1 MKDLGRLLAYSRP
14 YTPHLLASVLLM
26 AYVGAAQA
34 MLALLIKPVFDRV
47 LAPGDT
53 LEAVELVTIPWTGH
67 TIYLDQLVPPAIGGT
82 WWMVA
87 FAILMVFA
95 TKGVCDYAGN
105 YLVNYVGFSA
115 VTDLRQRVFD
125 KVLRQSARF
134 FERNNTSAMMSAIM
148 LDLEKIQ
155 VATSHILADLLR
167 QGFTAMALLFV
178 ILQSDWRLSLVSL
191 TVLPGVLIPTARI
204 GRRIRRSTR
213 RAQDDAAGVTRI
225 LHETLTGY
233 QVVKSFTMED
243 AETVRFRAAAQALK
257 KSNLRYVAQQA
268 LASPIIEIFG
278 ALTIVLLLAYARS
291 RIMAQTMSAGEFTSF
306 VIALLMLYEP
316 VKRLTGIHNIF
327 QQALGASQKVFE
339 YLAMEE
345 DIRDAAGAASLGPF
359 KQSIRFENVYFAYPS
374 APERTVLR
382 GLDFELRAGEV
393 LALVGPSG
401 GGKTTL
407 VNLLPRFHDPVSGRV
422 LVDGR
427 DLREVTLRSL
437 RGQIAIVAQDTF
449 LFDDTVR
456 GNIRYGR
463 RDATNLEVEEAAR
476 NAFADEFIRDLPQGY
491 DTLVGERG
499 AKLSGGQ
506 RQRLSIARALLKDP
520 PILILDEATSHLDTQ
535 SEMLVQKA
543 LANLMHRR
551 TVVVIA
557 HRLATVRR
565 ASRILVIEN
574 GSIHEQG
581 THEELLAR
589 GGLYRKL
596 YDMQFDHK
604 DHKEPV
610 GL

>member
-1 MKDLGRLLAYSRP
+1 MKDLGKLLSYSRP
-14 YTPHLLASVLLM
+14 YWPHLLASVLLM

-34 MLALLIKPVFDRV
+34 MLALLIKPIFDRV
-47 LAPGDT
+47 LAPGEGMQAT
-53 LEAVELVTIPWTGH
+53 PLVTIPGINYTV
-67 TIYLDQLVPPAIGGT
+67 YLDQLVPSGLSGT
-82 WWMVA
+82 MWMVA

-95 TKGVCDYAGN
+95 TKGICDYAGN

-134 FERNNTSAMMSAIM
+134 FEQNNTSAMMSAIM

-167 QGFTAMALLFV
+167 QGFTAVALLFV
-178 ILQSDWRLSLVSL
+178 ILQNDWRLSLVSL

-213 RAQDDAAGVTRI
+213 RAQDDAAGLSRI
-225 LHETLTGY
+225 LQETLTGY

-243 AETVRFRAAAQALK
+243 AESTRFREAATALK
-257 KSNLRYVAQQA
+257 RSNLRYVAQQA
-268 LASPIIEIFG
+268 MASPIIEIFG

-291 RIMAQTMSAGEFTSF
+291 RIVEQTMSAGEFTSF

-345 DIRDAAGAASLGPF
+345 DVRDAENAKTLGPF
-359 KQSIRFENVYFAYPS
+359 THSVRFEDVHFAYPS
-374 APERTVLR
+374 APERPVLQ
-382 GLDFELRAGEV
+382 GLDFELKAGEV
-393 LALVGPSG
+393 LAVVGPSG
-401 GGKTTL
+401 AGKTTL
-407 VNLLPRFHDPVSGRV
+407 VNLLPRFHDPVSGR
-422 LVDGR
+422 LMVDGH
-427 DLREVTLRSL
+427 DVREVTLHSL
-437 RGQIAIVAQDTF
+437 RAQIGIVAQDTI

-456 GNIRYGR
+456 NNIRYGR
-463 RDATNLEVEEAAR
+463 RDATNQQVEEAAR
-476 NAFADEFIRDLPQGY
+476 NAFADEFIQTLPQGY
-491 DTLVGERG
+491 ETLVGERG
-499 AKLSGGQ
+499 TKLSGGQ

-535 SEMLVQKA
+535 SEMLVQQA
-543 LANLMHRR
+543 LANLMRNR
-551 TVVVIA
+551 TVIVIA

-565 ASRILVIEN
+565 ADRIMVVEN
-574 GSIHEQG
+574 GKLHEQG

-589 GGLYRKL
+589 NGLYRKL
-596 YDMQFDHK
+596 YDMQFDQ
-604 DHKEPV
+604 KEPV
-610 GL
+610 SF

>member
-1 MKDLGRLLAYSRP
+1 MKDLGKLLSYSRP
-14 YTPHLLASVLLM
+14 YWPHLLASVVLM

-34 MLALLIKPVFDRV
+34 MLALLIKPIFDRV
-47 LAPGDT
+47 LAPGEGMQAT
-53 LEAVELVTIPWTGH
+53 PLVTIPGINYTV
-67 TIYLDQLVPPAIGGT
+67 YLDQLVPSGLSGT
-82 WWMVA
+82 MWMVA

-95 TKGVCDYAGN
+95 TKGICDYAGN

-134 FERNNTSAMMSAIM
+134 FEQNNTSAMMSAIM

-178 ILQSDWRLSLVSL
+178 ILQNDWRLSLVSL

-213 RAQDDAAGVTRI
+213 RAQDDAAGLSRI
-225 LHETLTGY
+225 LQETLTGY

-243 AETVRFRAAAQALK
+243 VESKRFREAATALK
-257 KSNLRYVAQQA
+257 RSNLRYVAQQA
-268 LASPIIEIFG
+268 MASPIIEIFG

-291 RIMAQTMSAGEFTSF
+291 RIVEQTMSAGEFTSF

-345 DIRDAAGAASLGPF
+345 DVRDAENAKTLGPF
-359 KQSIRFENVYFAYPS
+359 AHSVRFENVHFAYPS
-374 APERTVLR
+374 APERPVLQ
-382 GLDFELRAGEV
+382 GLDFELKAGEV
-393 LALVGPSG
+393 LAVVGPSG
-401 GGKTTL
+401 AGKTTL
-407 VNLLPRFHDPVSGRV
+407 VNLLPRFHDPVSGRL
-422 LVDGR
+422 LVDGH
-427 DLREVTLRSL
+427 DVREVTLNSL
-437 RGQIAIVAQDTF
+437 RAQIGIVAQDTI

-456 GNIRYGR
+456 NNIRYGR
-463 RDATNLEVEEAAR
+463 RDATNQQVEEAAR
-476 NAFADEFIRDLPQGY
+476 NAFADEFIQTLPQGY
-491 DTLVGERG
+491 GTLVGERG
-499 AKLSGGQ
+499 TKLSGGQ

-535 SEMLVQKA
+535 SEMLVQQA
-543 LANLMHRR
+543 LANLMRNR
-551 TVVVIA
+551 TVIVIA

-565 ASRILVIEN
+565 ADRIMVVEN
-574 GSIHEQG
+574 GKLHEQG

-589 GGLYRKL
+589 NGLYRKL
-596 YDMQFDHK
+596 YDMQFDQ
-604 DHKEPV
+604 KEPV
-610 GL
+610 SF

>member
-1 MKDLGRLLAYSRP
+1 MKDLGKLLSYSRP
-14 YTPHLLASVLLM
+14 YWPHLLASVVLM

-34 MLALLIKPVFDRV
+34 MLALLIKPIFDRV
-47 LAPGDT
+47 LAPGEVMQAT
-53 LEAVELVTIPWTGH
+53 PLVTIPGINYTV
-67 TIYLDQLVPPAIGGT
+67 YLDQLVPSGLSGT
-82 WWMVA
+82 MWMVA

-95 TKGVCDYAGN
+95 TKGICDYAGN

-134 FERNNTSAMMSAIM
+134 FEQNNTSAMMSAIM

-178 ILQSDWRLSLVSL
+178 ILQNDWRLSLVSL

-213 RAQDDAAGVTRI
+213 RAQDDAAGLSRI
-225 LHETLTGY
+225 LQETLTGY

-243 AETVRFRAAAQALK
+243 VESKRFREAATALK
-257 KSNLRYVAQQA
+257 RSNLRYVAQQA
-268 LASPIIEIFG
+268 MASPIIEIFG

-291 RIMAQTMSAGEFTSF
+291 RIVEQTMSAGEFTSF

-345 DIRDAAGAASLGPF
+345 DVRDAENAKTLGPF
-359 KQSIRFENVYFAYPS
+359 AHSVRFENVHFAYPS
-374 APERTVLR
+374 APERPVLQ
-382 GLDFELRAGEV
+382 GLDFELKAGEV
-393 LALVGPSG
+393 LAVVGPSG
-401 GGKTTL
+401 AGKTTL
-407 VNLLPRFHDPVSGRV
+407 VNLLPRFHDPVSGRL
-422 LVDGR
+422 LVDGH
-427 DLREVTLRSL
+427 DVREVTLNSL
-437 RGQIAIVAQDTF
+437 RGQIGIVAQDTI

-456 GNIRYGR
+456 NNIRYGR
-463 RDATNLEVEEAAR
+463 RDATNQQVEEAAR
-476 NAFADEFIRDLPQGY
+476 NAFADEFIQTLPQGY
-491 DTLVGERG
+491 GTLVGERG
-499 AKLSGGQ
+499 TKLSGGQ

-535 SEMLVQKA
+535 SEMLVQQA
-543 LANLMHRR
+543 LANLMRNR
-551 TVVVIA
+551 TVIVIA

-565 ASRILVIEN
+565 ADRIMVVEN
-574 GSIHEQG
+574 GKLHEQG

-589 GGLYRKL
+589 NGLYRKL
-596 YDMQFDHK
+596 YDMQFDQ
-604 DHKEPV
+604 KEPV
-610 GL
+610 SF

>member
-1 MKDLGRLLAYSRP
+1 MKDLGKLLAYSRP

-34 MLALLIKPVFDRV
+34 MLALLIKPIFDRV
-47 LAPGDT
+47 LTPGD
-53 LEAVELVTIPWTGH
+53 AVQATPLVTIPGVNY
-67 TIYLDQLVPPAIGGT
+67 TIYLDQLVPAGISGT

-95 TKGVCDYAGN
+95 TKGICDYAGN

-134 FERNNTSAMMSAIM
+134 FEQNNTSAMMSAIM

-155 VATSHILADLLR
+155 VATSHILADMLR
-167 QGFTAMALLFV
+167 QGFTAVALLFV
-178 ILQSDWRLSLVSL
+178 ILQNDWRLSLVSL

-213 RAQDDAAGVTRI
+213 RAQDDAAGVSRI

-243 AETVRFRAAAQALK
+243 VESSRFREAANSLK

-278 ALTIVLLLAYARS
+278 AITIVLLLAYARS
-291 RIMAQTMSAGEFTSF
+291 RIVEQTMSAGEFTSF

-339 YLAMEE
+339 YLSMDE
-345 DIRDAAGAASLGPF
+345 DIRDADNAKPLGQF
-359 KQSIRFENVYFAYPS
+359 SQSIRFEEVHFAYPS
-374 APERTVLR
+374 APDRPVLR
-382 GLDFELRAGEV
+382 GLDFELKAGEV
-393 LALVGPSG
+393 LAVVGTSG
-401 GGKTTL
+401 AGKTTL

-422 LVDGR
+422 LVDGHDVR
-427 DLREVTLRSL
+427 DVTLQSL
-437 RGQIAIVAQDTF
+437 RAQIGIVAQDTV

-456 GNIRYGR
+456 NNIRYGR
-463 RDATNLEVEEAAR
+463 RSADDAQVEEAAR
-476 NAFADEFIRDLPQGY
+476 NAYADEFIRTLPQGY

-535 SEMLVQKA
+535 SEMLVQRA
-543 LANLMHRR
+543 LANLMQNR
-551 TVVVIA
+551 TVIVIA

-565 ASRILVIEN
+565 ADRIMVIEN
-574 GSIHEQG
+574 GRLHEQG
-581 THEELLAR
+581 SHDELLAR
-589 GGLYRKL
+589 NGLYRKL
-596 YDMQFDHK
+596 YDMQFDQ
-604 DHKEPV
+604 KEPV
-610 GL
+610 SF

>member
-1 MKDLGRLLAYSRP
+1 MKDLGKLLAYSRP

-34 MLALLIKPVFDRV
+34 MLALLIKPIFDRV
-47 LAPGDT
+47 LTPGD
-53 LEAVELVTIPWTGH
+53 AVQATPLVTIPGVNY
-67 TIYLDQLVPPAIGGT
+67 TIYLDQLVPAGISGT

-95 TKGVCDYAGN
+95 TKGICDYAGN

-134 FERNNTSAMMSAIM
+134 FEQNNTSAMMSAIM

-155 VATSHILADLLR
+155 VATSHILADMLR
-167 QGFTAMALLFV
+167 QGFTAVALLFV
-178 ILQSDWRLSLVSL
+178 ILQNDWRLSLVSL

-213 RAQDDAAGVTRI
+213 RAQDDAAGVSRI

-243 AETVRFRAAAQALK
+243 VESSRFQEAANSLK

-278 ALTIVLLLAYARS
+278 AITIVLLLAYARS
-291 RIMAQTMSAGEFTSF
+291 RIVEHTMSAGEFTSF

-339 YLAMEE
+339 YLSMDE
-345 DIRDAAGAASLGPF
+345 DIRDAANAKPLGPF
-359 KQSIRFENVYFAYPS
+359 SHSVRFEEVHFAYPS
-374 APERTVLR
+374 APDRPVLR
-382 GLDFELRAGEV
+382 GLDFELKAGEV
-393 LALVGPSG
+393 LAVVGTSG
-401 GGKTTL
+401 AGKTTL

-422 LVDGR
+422 LVDGHDVR
-427 DLREVTLRSL
+427 DVTLHSL
-437 RGQIAIVAQDTF
+437 RAQIGIVAQDTV

-456 GNIRYGR
+456 NNIRYGR
-463 RDATNLEVEEAAR
+463 RDADDAQVEEAAR
-476 NAFADEFIRDLPQGY
+476 NAYADEFIRTLPQGY

-535 SEMLVQKA
+535 SEMLVQRA
-543 LANLMHRR
+543 LANLMQDR
-551 TVVVIA
+551 TVIVIA

-565 ASRILVIEN
+565 ADRIMVIED
-574 GSIHEQG
+574 GRLHEQG
-581 THEELLAR
+581 SHDELLAR
-589 GGLYRKL
+589 NGLYRKL
-596 YDMQFDHK
+596 YDMQFDR
-604 DHKEPV
+604 KEPV
-610 GL
+610 SF

>member
-1 MKDLGRLLAYSRP
+1 MKDLGKLLAYSRP

-34 MLALLIKPVFDRV
+34 MLALLIKPIFDRV
-47 LAPGDT
+47 LTPGD
-53 LEAVELVTIPWTGH
+53 AVQATPLVTIPGVNY
-67 TIYLDQLVPPAIGGT
+67 TIYLDQLVPAGISGT

-95 TKGVCDYAGN
+95 TKGICDYAGN

-134 FERNNTSAMMSAIM
+134 FEQNNTSAMMSAIM

-155 VATSHILADLLR
+155 VATSHILADMLR
-167 QGFTAMALLFV
+167 QGFTAVALLFV
-178 ILQSDWRLSLVSL
+178 ILQNDWRLSLVSL

-213 RAQDDAAGVTRI
+213 RAQDDAAGVSRI

-243 AETVRFRAAAQALK
+243 VESSRFREAANSLK

-278 ALTIVLLLAYARS
+278 AITIVLLLAYARS
-291 RIMAQTMSAGEFTSF
+291 RIVEQTMSAGEFTSF

-327 QQALGASQKVFE
+327 QQALGASQKVFD
-339 YLAMEE
+339 YLSMDE
-345 DIRDAAGAASLGPF
+345 DIRDAANAKPLGQF
-359 KQSIRFENVYFAYPS
+359 SQSIRFEEVHFAYPS
-374 APERTVLR
+374 APDRPVLR
-382 GLDFELRAGEV
+382 GLDFELKAGEV
-393 LALVGPSG
+393 LAVVGTSG
-401 GGKTTL
+401 AGKTTL

-422 LVDGR
+422 LVDGHDVR
-427 DLREVTLRSL
+427 DVTLQSL
-437 RGQIAIVAQDTF
+437 RAQIGIVAQDTV

-456 GNIRYGR
+456 NNIRYGR
-463 RDATNLEVEEAAR
+463 RSADDAQVEEAAR
-476 NAFADEFIRDLPQGY
+476 NAYADEFIRTLPQGY

-535 SEMLVQKA
+535 SEMLVQRA
-543 LANLMHRR
+543 LTNLMQNR
-551 TVVVIA
+551 TVIVIA

-565 ASRILVIEN
+565 ADRIMVIEN
-574 GSIHEQG
+574 GQLHEQG
-581 THEELLAR
+581 SHDELLAR
-589 GGLYRKL
+589 NGLYRKL
-596 YDMQFDHK
+596 YDMQFDQ
-604 DHKEPV
+604 KEPV
-610 GL
+610 SF

>member
-1 MKDLGRLLAYSRP
+1 MRELGKLLSYSRP
-14 YTPHLLASVLLM
+14 YAPHLIASVVLM

-34 MLALLIKPVFDRV
+34 MLALLIKPIFDRV
-47 LAPGDT
+47 LSPELAARPMP
-53 LEAVELVTIPWTGH
+53 LVTIPVLDY
-67 TIYLDQLVPPAIGGT
+67 TIYLDQLVPPGISGT

-87 FAILMVFA
+87 FAIVMVFA

-134 FERNNTSAMMSAIM
+134 FEQNNTSAMMSAIM

-204 GRRIRRSTR
+204 GRRIRKSTR
-213 RAQDDAAGVTRI
+213 RAQDDAAGVSRI
-225 LHETLTGY
+225 LQETLTGY

-243 AETVRFRAAAQALK
+243 VESQRFRDAAHALK
-257 KSNLRYVAQQA
+257 KSNLKYVAQQA

-278 ALTIVLLLAYARS
+278 AITIVILLAYARS
-291 RIMAQTMSAGEFTSF
+291 RIVDQSMSAGEFTSF

-345 DIRDAAGAASLGPF
+345 DVRDTPDAKILGPF
-359 KQSIRFENVYFAYPS
+359 AQSVRFEQLHFAYPT
-374 APERTVLR
+374 APDRPVLR
-382 GLDFELRAGEV
+382 GLDFELKAGEV
-393 LALVGPSG
+393 LAVVGPSG
-401 GGKTTL
+401 AGKTTL
-407 VNLLPRFHDPVSGRV
+407 VNLLPRFHDPTAGRV
-422 LVDGR
+422 LVDGH
-427 DLREVTLRSL
+427 DLRTITLQSL
-437 RGQIAIVAQDTF
+437 RTQIAIVAQDTV

-456 GNIRYGR
+456 NNIRYGR
-463 RDATNLEVEEAAR
+463 RDASTEEIEEAAR
-476 NAFADEFIRDLPQGY
+476 NAFADEFIRTLPLGY

-543 LANLMHRR
+543 LANLMQNR
-551 TVVVIA
+551 TVIVIA
-557 HRLATVRR
+557 HRLTTVRR
-565 ASRILVIEN
+565 ADRILVLEN
-574 GSIHEQG
+574 GRVHEQG

-589 GGLYRKL
+589 DGLYRKL
-596 YDMQFDHK
+596 YDMQFD
-604 DHKEPV
+604 DREPV
-610 GL
+610 SY

>member
-1 MKDLGRLLAYSRP
+1 MKDLGKLLSYSRP
-14 YTPHLLASVLLM
+14 YWPHLLASVALM

-34 MLALLIKPVFDRV
+34 MLALLIKPIFDRV
-47 LAPGDT
+47 LAPGEGMQAT
-53 LEAVELVTIPWTGH
+53 PLVTIPGINH
-67 TIYLDQLVPPAIGGT
+67 TVYLDQLVPSGLSGT
-82 WWMVA
+82 MWMVA

-95 TKGVCDYAGN
+95 TKGICDYAGN

-134 FERNNTSAMMSAIM
+134 FEQNNTSAMMSAIM

-178 ILQSDWRLSLVSL
+178 ILQNDWRLSLVSL

-213 RAQDDAAGVTRI
+213 RAQDDAAGLSRI
-225 LHETLTGY
+225 LQETLTGY

-243 AETVRFRAAAQALK
+243 VESKRFREAATALK
-257 KSNLRYVAQQA
+257 RSNLRYVAQQA
-268 LASPIIEIFG
+268 MASPIIEIFG

-291 RIMAQTMSAGEFTSF
+291 RIVEQTMSAGEFTSF

-345 DIRDAAGAASLGPF
+345 DVRDAENAKTLGPF
-359 KQSIRFENVYFAYPS
+359 AHSVRFENVHFAYPS
-374 APERTVLR
+374 APERPVLQ
-382 GLDFELRAGEV
+382 GLDFELKAGEV
-393 LALVGPSG
+393 LAVVGPSG
-401 GGKTTL
+401 AGKTTL
-407 VNLLPRFHDPVSGRV
+407 VNLLPRFHDPVSGRL
-422 LVDGR
+422 LVDGH
-427 DLREVTLRSL
+427 DVREVTLNSL
-437 RGQIAIVAQDTF
+437 RGQIGIVAQDTI

-456 GNIRYGR
+456 NNIRYGR
-463 RDATNLEVEEAAR
+463 RDATNQQVEEAAR
-476 NAFADEFIRDLPQGY
+476 NAFADEFIQTLPQGY
-491 DTLVGERG
+491 GTLVGERG
-499 AKLSGGQ
+499 TKLSGGQ

-535 SEMLVQKA
+535 SEMLVQQA
-543 LANLMHRR
+543 LANLMRNR
-551 TVVVIA
+551 TVIVIA
-557 HRLATVRR
+557 HRLSTVRR
-565 ASRILVIEN
+565 ADRIMVVEN
-574 GSIHEQG
+574 GKLHEQG

-589 GGLYRKL
+589 NGLYRKL
-596 YDMQFDHK
+596 YDMQFDQ
-604 DHKEPV
+604 KEPV
-610 GL
+610 SF

>member
-1 MKDLGRLLAYSRP
+1 MNDLGRLLSYSRP

-26 AYVGAAQA
+26 ACVGAAQA
-34 MLALLIKPVFDRV
+34 MLALLIKPIFDRV
-47 LAPGDT
+47 LTPG
-53 LEAVELVTIPWTGH
+53 EALQATPLVTIPGVDYTV
-67 TIYLDQLVPPAIGGT
+67 YLDRLVPAGISGT

-87 FAILMVFA
+87 FAIVMVFA

-134 FERNNTSAMMSAIM
+134 FEQNNTSAMMSAIM

-167 QGFTAMALLFV
+167 QGFTAVALLFV
-178 ILQSDWRLSLVSL
+178 ILQNDWRLSLVSL

-213 RAQDDAAGVTRI
+213 RAQDDAAGVSRI

-243 AETVRFRAAAQALK
+243 AESQRFREAANALK

-291 RIMAQTMSAGEFTSF
+291 RIVEQTMSAGEFTSF

-339 YLAMEE
+339 YLAMDE
-345 DIRDAAGAASLGPF
+345 DIRDAPGAQPLGPF
-359 KQSIRFENVYFAYPS
+359 TQSVRFENVHFAYPS
-374 APERTVLR
+374 APERPVLR
-382 GLDFELRAGEV
+382 GLDFELKAGEV
-393 LALVGPSG
+393 LAVVGPSG
-401 GGKTTL
+401 AGKTTL

-427 DLREVTLRSL
+427 DLRDVTLQSL
-437 RGQIAIVAQDTF
+437 RAQIGIVAQDTV

-456 GNIRYGR
+456 NNIRYGR
-463 RDATNLEVEEAAR
+463 RDAGNGQVEEAAR
-476 NAFADEFIRDLPQGY
+476 NAFADEFVRTLPQGY
-491 DTLVGERG
+491 ETLVGERG

-520 PILILDEATSHLDTQ
+520 PILILDEATSQLDTQ
-535 SEMLVQKA
+535 SEMLVQQA
-543 LANLMHRR
+543 LANLMRNR
-551 TVVVIA
+551 TVIVIA

-565 ASRILVIEN
+565 ADRIMVVEN
-574 GSIHEQG
+574 GRLHEQG
-581 THEELLAR
+581 SHEELLAR
-589 GGLYRKL
+589 DGLYRKL
-596 YDMQFDHK
+596 YDMQFDR
-604 DHKEPV
+604 KEPV
-610 GL
+610 SF

>member
-1 MKDLGRLLAYSRP
+1 MSDLGKLLSYSRP
-14 YTPHLLASVLLM
+14 YAPHLLASVLLM

-34 MLALLIKPVFDRV
+34 MLALLIKPIFDRV
-47 LAPGDT
+47 LTSG
-53 LEAVELVTIPWTGH
+53 EAMQATPLVTIPGVNY
-67 TIYLDQLVPPAIGGT
+67 TIYLDQLVPSGISGT

-134 FERNNTSAMMSAIM
+134 FEQNNTSAMMSAIM

-167 QGFTAMALLFV
+167 QGFTAVALLFV
-178 ILQSDWRLSLVSL
+178 ILQNDWRLSLVSL

-213 RAQDDAAGVTRI
+213 RAQDDAAGVSRI

-243 AETVRFRAAAQALK
+243 AESKRFREAASALK

-291 RIMAQTMSAGEFTSF
+291 RIVEQTMSAGEFTSF

-339 YLAMEE
+339 YLAMED
-345 DIRDAAGAASLGPF
+345 DIRDAP
-359 KQSIRFENVYFAYPS
+359 
-374 APERTVLR
+374 
-382 GLDFELRAGEV
+382 
-393 LALVGPSG
+393 
-401 GGKTTL
+401 
-407 VNLLPRFHDPVSGRV
+407 
-422 LVDGR
+422 
-427 DLREVTLRSL
+427 
-437 RGQIAIVAQDTF
+437 
-449 LFDDTVR
+449 
-456 GNIRYGR
+456 
-463 RDATNLEVEEAAR
+463 
-476 NAFADEFIRDLPQGY
+476 
-491 DTLVGERG
+491 
-499 AKLSGGQ
+499 
-506 RQRLSIARALLKDP
+506 
-520 PILILDEATSHLDTQ
+520 
-535 SEMLVQKA
+535 
-543 LANLMHRR
+543 
-551 TVVVIA
+551 
-557 HRLATVRR
+557 
-565 ASRILVIEN
+565 
-574 GSIHEQG
+574 
-581 THEELLAR
+581 
-589 GGLYRKL
+589 
-596 YDMQFDHK
+596 
-604 DHKEPV
+604 
-610 GL
+610 

>member
-1 MKDLGRLLAYSRP
+1 MKDLGKLLAYSRP

-34 MLALLIKPVFDRV
+34 MLALLIKPIFDRV
-47 LAPGDT
+47 LTPGD
-53 LEAVELVTIPWTGH
+53 AVQATPLVTIPGVNY
-67 TIYLDQLVPPAIGGT
+67 TIYLDQLVPAGISGT

-95 TKGVCDYAGN
+95 TKGICDYAGN

-134 FERNNTSAMMSAIM
+134 FEQNNTSAMMSAIM

-155 VATSHILADLLR
+155 VATSHILADMLR
-167 QGFTAMALLFV
+167 QGFTAIALLFV
-178 ILQSDWRLSLVSL
+178 ILQNDWRLSLVSL

-213 RAQDDAAGVTRI
+213 RAQDDAAGVSRI

-243 AETVRFRAAAQALK
+243 VESSRFREAANSLK

-291 RIMAQTMSAGEFTSF
+291 RIVEQTMSAGEFTSF

-339 YLAMEE
+339 YLSMDE
-345 DIRDAAGAASLGPF
+345 DIRDAANAKPLGPF
-359 KQSIRFENVYFAYPS
+359 SQSVRFEEVHFAYAS
-374 APERTVLR
+374 APDRPVLR
-382 GLDFELRAGEV
+382 GLNFELKAGEV
-393 LALVGPSG
+393 LAVVGTSG
-401 GGKTTL
+401 AGKTTL

-422 LVDGR
+422 LVDGH
-427 DLREVTLRSL
+427 DLRDVTLQSL
-437 RGQIAIVAQDTF
+437 RAQIGIVAQDTV

-456 GNIRYGR
+456 NNIRYGR
-463 RDATNLEVEEAAR
+463 RDASDSQVEEAAR
-476 NAFADEFIRDLPQGY
+476 NAYADEFIRTLPQGY

-543 LANLMHRR
+543 LANLMQNR
-551 TVVVIA
+551 TVIVIA

-565 ASRILVIEN
+565 ADRIMVIEN
-574 GSIHEQG
+574 GRLHEQG
-581 THEELLAR
+581 SHDELLAR
-589 GGLYRKL
+589 NGLYRKL
-596 YDMQFDHK
+596 YDMQFDQ
-604 DHKEPV
+604 KEPV
-610 GL
+610 SF

>member
-1 MKDLGRLLAYSRP
+1 MKDLGRLLSYSRP
-14 YTPHLLASVLLM
+14 YTAHLLASVLLM

-47 LAPGDT
+47 LAPGDS
-53 LEAVELVTIPWTGH
+53 LEAVALLTIPGTSH
-67 TIYLDQLVPPAIGGT
+67 TIYLDQLVPPAIRGA

-95 TKGVCDYAGN
+95 TKGLCDYAGN

-134 FERNNTSAMMSAIM
+134 YESNNTSAMMSAIM

-167 QGFTAMALLFV
+167 QGFTTIALLFV

-243 AETVRFRAAAQALK
+243 VEARRFRAAAQAFK

-278 ALTIVLLLAYARS
+278 AFTIVLLLAYARS

-339 YLAMEE
+339 YLAIEE
-345 DIRDAAGAASLGPF
+345 EIRDAAGAKDLGPF
-359 KQSIRFENVYFAYPS
+359 KQSIRFEKVSFAYPS
-374 APERTVLR
+374 APERVVLHE
-382 GLDFELRAGEV
+382 LDFEVKAGEV
-393 LALVGPSG
+393 IALVGPSG

-407 VNLLPRFHDPVSGRV
+407 VNLLPRFHDPTSGCVRI
-422 LVDGR
+422 DGR

-437 RGQIAIVAQDTF
+437 RRQIAIVAQDTF
-449 LFDDTVR
+449 LFDDTV
-456 GNIRYGR
+456 GNNIRYGR
-463 RDATNLEVEEAAR
+463 RDATNQEVEDAAR
-476 NAFADEFIRDLPQGY
+476 SAFADEFIRALPQGY

-520 PILILDEATSHLDTQ
+520 PILILDEATSHLDTE

-543 LANLMHRR
+543 LAHLMRHR
-551 TVVVIA
+551 TVIVIA
-557 HRLATVRR
+557 HRLATVRS
-565 ASRILVIEN
+565 ANRILVVEN
-574 GSIHEQG
+574 GRILEQG
-581 THEELLAR
+581 THDELLAQA
-589 GGLYRKL
+589 GLYRKL
-596 YDMQFDHK
+596 YDLQFDR
-604 DHKEPV
+604 KEPV

>member
-1 MKDLGRLLAYSRP
+1 MNGLGKLLSYSRP
-14 YTPHLLASVLLM
+14 YAPHLAASVLLM

-34 MLALLIKPVFDRV
+34 MLALLIKPIFDRV
-47 LAPGDT
+47 LAPG
-53 LEAVELVTIPWTGH
+53 EAMQATPLVTIPGVNY
-67 TIYLDQLVPPAIGGT
+67 TIYLDQLVPSGIGGT

-95 TKGVCDYAGN
+95 TKGICDYAGN

-134 FERNNTSAMMSAIM
+134 FEQNNTSAMMSAIM

-167 QGFTAMALLFV
+167 QGFTAVALLFV
-178 ILQSDWRLSLVSL
+178 ILQNDWRLSLVSL

-213 RAQDDAAGVTRI
+213 RAQDDAAGLSRI
-225 LHETLTGY
+225 LQETLTGY

-243 AETVRFRAAAQALK
+243 AESRRFHDAATALK
-257 KSNLRYVAQQA
+257 RSNLRYVAQQA

-278 ALTIVLLLAYARS
+278 AFTIVLLLAYARS
-291 RIMAQTMSAGEFTSF
+291 RIVEQTMSAGEFTSF

-339 YLAMEE
+339 YLAMDE
-345 DIRDAAGAASLGPF
+345 DIRDAENAKALGPF
-359 KQSIRFENVYFAYPS
+359 ARAVRFENVHFAYPS
-374 APERTVLR
+374 APDRPVLQ
-382 GLDFELRAGEV
+382 GLDFELKAGEV
-393 LALVGPSG
+393 LAVVGPSG
-401 GGKTTL
+401 AGKTTL

-422 LVDGR
+422 LVDGH
-427 DLREVTLRSL
+427 DLREVTLGSL
-437 RGQIAIVAQDTF
+437 RAQIGIVAQDTV

-456 GNIRYGR
+456 NNIRYGR
-463 RDATNLEVEEAAR
+463 RDASNQQVEEAAR
-476 NAFADEFIRDLPQGY
+476 NAFADEFIQTLPQGY
-491 DTLVGERG
+491 ETLVGERG

-535 SEMLVQKA
+535 SEMLVQQA
-543 LANLMHRR
+543 LANLMRNR
-551 TVVVIA
+551 TVIVIA

-565 ASRILVIEN
+565 ADRILVVEN
-574 GSIHEQG
+574 GKLHEQG

-589 GGLYRKL
+589 NGLYRKL
-596 YDMQFDHK
+596 YDMQFDQ
-604 DHKEPV
+604 KEPV
-610 GL
+610 SY

>member
-1 MKDLGRLLAYSRP
+1 MKDLGKLLSYSRP
-14 YTPHLLASVLLM
+14 YWPHLLASVVLM

-34 MLALLIKPVFDRV
+34 MLALLIKPIFDRV
-47 LAPGDT
+47 LAPGEVMQAT
-53 LEAVELVTIPWTGH
+53 PLVTIPGINYTV
-67 TIYLDQLVPPAIGGT
+67 YLDQLVPSGLSGT
-82 WWMVA
+82 MWMVA

-95 TKGVCDYAGN
+95 TKGICDYAGN

-134 FERNNTSAMMSAIM
+134 FEQNNTSAMMSAIM

-178 ILQSDWRLSLVSL
+178 ILQNDWRLSLVSL

-213 RAQDDAAGVTRI
+213 RAQDDAAGLSRI
-225 LHETLTGY
+225 LQETLTGY

-243 AETVRFRAAAQALK
+243 VESKRFREAATALK
-257 KSNLRYVAQQA
+257 RSNLRYVAQQA
-268 LASPIIEIFG
+268 MASPIIEIFG

-291 RIMAQTMSAGEFTSF
+291 RIVEQTMSAGEFTSF

-345 DIRDAAGAASLGPF
+345 DVRDAENAKTLGPF
-359 KQSIRFENVYFAYPS
+359 AHSVRFENVHFAYPS
-374 APERTVLR
+374 APERPVLQ
-382 GLDFELRAGEV
+382 GLDFELKAGEV
-393 LALVGPSG
+393 LAVVGPSG
-401 GGKTTL
+401 AGKTTL
-407 VNLLPRFHDPVSGRV
+407 VNLLPRFHDPVSGRL
-422 LVDGR
+422 LVDGH
-427 DLREVTLRSL
+427 DVREVTLNSL
-437 RGQIAIVAQDTF
+437 RAQIGIVAQDTI

-456 GNIRYGR
+456 NNIRYGR
-463 RDATNLEVEEAAR
+463 RDATNQQVEEAAR
-476 NAFADEFIRDLPQGY
+476 NAFADEFIQTLPQGY
-491 DTLVGERG
+491 GTLVGERG
-499 AKLSGGQ
+499 TKLSGGQ

-535 SEMLVQKA
+535 SEMLVQQA
-543 LANLMHRR
+543 LANLMRNR
-551 TVVVIA
+551 TVIVIA

-565 ASRILVIEN
+565 ADRIMVVEN
-574 GSIHEQG
+574 GKLHEQG

-589 GGLYRKL
+589 NGLYRKL
-596 YDMQFDHK
+596 YDMQFDQ
-604 DHKEPV
+604 KEPV
-610 GL
+610 SF

>member
-1 MKDLGRLLAYSRP
+1 VRDLAKLLAYSRP
-14 YTPHLLASVLLM
+14 YTPHLLASVFLM

-34 MLALLIKPVFDRV
+34 MLALLIKPIFDRV
-47 LAPGDT
+47 LTPGDAIAPT
-53 LEAVELVTIPWTGH
+53 PLVTIPGLNYTL
-67 TIYLDQLVPPAIGGT
+67 YLDQLVPSSISGT

-87 FAILMVFA
+87 FAIVMVFL

-105 YLVNYVGFSA
+105 YMVNYVGFSA

-134 FERNNTSAMMSAIM
+134 FEQNNTSAMMSAIM

-167 QGFTAMALLFV
+167 QGFTAVALLFV
-178 ILQSDWRLSLVSL
+178 ILQNDWRLSLVSL

-213 RAQDDAAGVTRI
+213 RAQDDAAGVSRI
-225 LHETLTGY
+225 LQETLSGY

-243 AETVRFRAAAQALK
+243 AESQRFRQAASSLK

-278 ALTIVLLLAYARS
+278 ALTIVVLLAYARH
-291 RIMAQTMSAGEFTSF
+291 RIVEQTMSAGEFTSF

-339 YLAMEE
+339 YLATEE
-345 DIRDAAGAASLGPF
+345 DIRDAADARPLAPF
-359 KQSIRFENVYFAYPS
+359 AKSIRFEQVHFAYPS
-374 APERTVLR
+374 APDRPVLQ
-382 GLDFELRAGEV
+382 GLDFEVKAGEV
-393 LALVGPSG
+393 LAVVGPSG
-401 GGKTTL
+401 AGKTTL
-407 VNLLPRFHDPVSGRV
+407 VNLLPRFYDPTSGRV
-422 LVDGR
+422 LVDGN
-427 DLREVTLRSL
+427 DLREVTLQSL
-437 RGQIAIVAQDTF
+437 RSQIAIVAQDTV

-456 GNIRYGR
+456 NNIRYGR
-463 RDATNLEVEEAAR
+463 RDATNEQVEEAAR
-476 NAFADEFIRDLPQGY
+476 NAFADEFIRTLPSGY

-535 SEMLVQKA
+535 SEMLVQQA
-543 LANLMHRR
+543 LSNLMQNR
-551 TVVVIA
+551 TVIVIA

-565 ASRILVIEN
+565 ADRILVLEN
-574 GSIHEQG
+574 GRLHEQG
-581 THEELLAR
+581 AHEELLAR
-589 GGLYRKL
+589 DGLYRKL
-596 YDMQFDHK
+596 YDMQFD
-604 DHKEPV
+604 DKEP
-610 GL
+610 LSF

>member
-1 MKDLGRLLAYSRP
+1 MSDLGKLLSYSRP
-14 YTPHLLASVLLM
+14 YAPHLLASVLLM

-34 MLALLIKPVFDRV
+34 MLALLIKPIFDRV
-47 LAPGDT
+47 LTPGDAMQAT
-53 LEAVELVTIPWTGH
+53 PLVTIPGVNY
-67 TIYLDQLVPPAIGGT
+67 TIYLDQLVPSGISGT

-134 FERNNTSAMMSAIM
+134 FEQNNTSAMMSAIM

-167 QGFTAMALLFV
+167 QGFTAVALLFV
-178 ILQSDWRLSLVSL
+178 ILQNDWRLSLVSL

-213 RAQDDAAGVTRI
+213 RAQDDAAGVSRI

-243 AETVRFRAAAQALK
+243 AESKRFREAASALK

-291 RIMAQTMSAGEFTSF
+291 RIVEQTMSAGEFTSF

-339 YLAMEE
+339 YLAMED
-345 DIRDAAGAASLGPF
+345 DIRDAPGAKPLGPF
-359 KQSIRFENVYFAYPS
+359 AHAVRFENVHFAYPS
-374 APERTVLR
+374 APERPVLR
-382 GLDFELRAGEV
+382 GLDFELKAGEV
-393 LALVGPSG
+393 LAVVGPSG
-401 GGKTTL
+401 AGKTTL

-427 DLREVTLRSL
+427 DVREVTLRSL
-437 RGQIAIVAQDTF
+437 RSQIGIVAQDTV
-449 LFDDTVR
+449 LFDDTV
-456 GNIRYGR
+456 GNNIRYGR
-463 RDATNLEVEEAAR
+463 REATNLQVEEAAR
-476 NAFADEFIRDLPQGY
+476 NAFADEFIRTLPQGY
-491 DTLVGERG
+491 ETMVGERG

-535 SEMLVQKA
+535 SEMLVQQA
-543 LANLMHRR
+543 LANLMRNR
-551 TVVVIA
+551 TVIVIA

-565 ASRILVIEN
+565 ADRIMVVEN
-574 GSIHEQG
+574 GRLHEQG

-589 GGLYRKL
+589 
-596 YDMQFDHK
+596 
-604 DHKEPV
+604 
-610 GL
+610 